1 MARAGQSSGKLPES
15 KSEFNGNAYAVKRI
29 KDHGVVLVS
38 LRIEDGIVVET
49 AESEPDIISI
59 QSGKVGQ
66 YLRRDIGL

>member
-1 MARAGQSSGKLPES
+1 M
-15 KSEFNGNAYAVKRI
+15 KRI